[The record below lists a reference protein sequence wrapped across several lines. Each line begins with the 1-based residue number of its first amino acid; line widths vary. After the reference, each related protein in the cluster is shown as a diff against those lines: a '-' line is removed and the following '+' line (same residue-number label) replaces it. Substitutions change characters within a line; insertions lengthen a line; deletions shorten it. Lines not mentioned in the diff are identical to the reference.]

1 MIALLQRVS
10 HGSVFVD
17 GVAVGQIGHGVV
29 LFLGIEKGDGVE
41 QAEKLAGRVVNY
53 RLFADEEG
61 KMNACLQDTSG
72 GLLIV
77 PQFTLAADTTQGRRP
92 GFEPAAPPE
101 QAQPLFNRFVEVAQ
115 SLHGQVAV
123 GQFGADMQV
132 NLTNDGPVTFI
143 LHA

>member
-29 LFLGIEKGDGVE
+29 LFLGIEKGDAAE
-41 QAEKLAGRVVNY
+41 QASKLAERVINY
-53 RLFADEEG
+53 RLFADDDG
-61 KMNACLQDTSG
+61 KMNHCLRDTSG

-77 PQFTLAADTTQGRRP
+77 PQFTLVADTGQGLRP
-92 GFEPAAPPE
+92 GFEPAAAPADAE
-101 QAQPLFNRFVEVAQ
+101 PLFDGFVEAAQ
-115 SLHGQVAV
+115 ALHGQVAV
-123 GQFGADMQV
+123 GTFGADMQV

-143 LHA
+143 LNG